1 MSISYVRV
9 VNQQQILNQSI
20 LIDKIDR
27 SQGNF
32 TGYAQKPKQK
42 IYVPYINPD
51 TTKIATPR
59 TKGYIDLVPTDEVLL
74 SLNNGTISGLTAK
87 GYVLSSRVLS
97 TTVATPALTSGSHVP
112 TNTTLGG
119 TTFTS
124 ISPDITYAI
133 LTNLALAVQI
143 IPSSSFTTFTGTSIV
158 IPDGVVTIGTPGAGW
173 KVQLKANNKL
183 SNIRTL

>member
-97 TTVATPALTSGSHVP
+97 TTVATPALTSG
-112 TNTTLGG
+112 
-119 TTFTS
+119 
-124 ISPDITYAI
+124 
-133 LTNLALAVQI
+133 
-143 IPSSSFTTFTGTSIV
+143 
-158 IPDGVVTIGTPGAGW
+158 
-173 KVQLKANNKL
+173 
-183 SNIRTL
+183 

>member
-9 VNQQQILNQSI
+9 VNQQLINRSI

-42 IYVPYINPD
+42 VYVPYVYPD
-51 TTKIATPR
+51 TTKVATPSV
-59 TKGYIDLVPTDEVLL
+59 KGYVDLVPTDEVLL
-74 SLNNGTISGLTAK
+74 SYNNGTISGLVTSGHISA
-87 GYVLSSRVLS
+87 SRVTS
-97 TTVATPALTSGSHVP
+97 TTVATPALTSAAYVP
-112 TNTTLGG
+112 THTTIGG

-124 ISPDITYAI
+124 ISPDITYVI
-133 LTNLALAVQI
+133 LTNLAGAVQI
-143 IPSSSFTTFTGTSIV
+143 IPSSSFSGFTGTSITFQ
-158 IPDGVVTIGTPGAGW
+158 DGVVTIGTPGAGW
-173 KVQLKANNKL
+173 TVQLKANNKL